1 MITAPSISLRN
12 RRLKGTFESLYPGI
26 RYWPRFRA
34 ATKLESKLSAP
45 GPLPG
50 RDYGESLENTFG
62 KSYEKMVDSDIARQT
77 LGLDAKALD
86 IYPNTYYDTLS
97 VKIGVVLDNAVS
109 SVDSSSVPVLEEI
122 S

>member
-1 MITAPSISLRN
+1 
-12 RRLKGTFESLYPGI
+12 
-26 RYWPRFRA
+26 
-34 ATKLESKLSAP
+34 
-45 GPLPG
+45 
-50 RDYGESLENTFG
+50 
-62 KSYEKMVDSDIARQT
+62 MVDSDIARQT